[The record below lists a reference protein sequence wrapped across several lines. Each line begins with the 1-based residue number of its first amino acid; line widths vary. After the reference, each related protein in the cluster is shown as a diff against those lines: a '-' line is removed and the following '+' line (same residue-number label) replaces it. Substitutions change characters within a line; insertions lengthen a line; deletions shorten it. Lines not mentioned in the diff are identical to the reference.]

1 MNKRLLLLPIIVFFS
16 LGNIPY
22 TAAFANEVSDDTSS
36 KQQFESKQLF
46 ESQDVL
52 NKDSSTE
59 SSNSSVASSSEDQE
73 EISSQ
78 EVKNETKETVTST
91 EENTNKKTE
100 LNVNQSALSDW
111 TVKDN
116 ADNTITLIAYHG
128 SSTDIIVPNQIDGK
142 QTKIDLSAGLPIVGM
157 DPKRVTSITFSNEG
171 NRKAKLINKKIS
183 FSNYFNLKSF
193 DGEGLD
199 ASGVT
204 DLSELFMK
212 CSYLK
217 TIKISGWDTSQVTDM
232 SFMFSDCSSLTSLD
246 VSNWDTSQVTNMS
259 RMFSSCSSLTS
270 LDVSKWNTSQVTDMS
285 FMFYSDTSL
294 INLDVSNWDTSQ
306 VTNMSNLFRSMPS
319 LTKLDVSKWITSQ
332 VTTMSFMFSGCSSLT
347 SLDVSKWNTSQVTD
361 MSFMFYSDTSL
372 INLDVSNWDTS
383 QVTNMSNLFRSMP
396 SLTKLDVSK
405 WITSQVT
412 TMSFMF
418 SGCSSLTSLDVS
430 KWNTSQVTTMEGVF
444 GGCSSLT
451 SLNVSKWNTS
461 QVTTMRSMFNSCSS
475 LTSLDVSNWDTSQ
488 VTDMDTMFYYTLK
501 ITYLNLS
508 SFKLDKVPTAYMAS
522 MFSADK
528 QTPLF
533 VVATDS
539 KLLNYNYK
547 QDSRFITGPVFD
559 ANIGQFED
567 GTNIKYYFDSC
578 AVKPNDPKLTL
589 KTFFQFKNSLKP
601 NYPNLLLKEWRG
613 KELTTDAELLD
624 INTYNAVWTNSFING
639 NIPSED
645 DNTKPTS
652 VTRYGI
658 AYMPKQF
665 VTNKSPL
672 EDHGAQTIPV
682 NKSNNFHV
690 AVRDQSLME
699 KNSWSLQAQLVW
711 KDKTIPGSSIQ
722 TTNSTGEVK
731 KNINTGSNSFEESNL
746 VSIPN
751 NSDAPVEGEKNVE
764 ITSTAK
770 VIMKAKF
777 QEHNAVYD
785 YNLGDVSLK
794 IENTKIVEPGL
805 YNGYIEWN
813 LVDAP

>member
-259 RMFSSCSSLTS
+259 RMFSS
-270 LDVSKWNTSQVTDMS
+270 
-285 FMFYSDTSL
+285 
-294 INLDVSNWDTSQ
+294 
-306 VTNMSNLFRSMPS
+306 
-319 LTKLDVSKWITSQ
+319 
-332 VTTMSFMFSGCSSLT
+332 CSSLT